1 MFNNISSF
9 KNIEEALENP
19 GAYIFQLNDNQ
30 INFSKNKS
38 IYNTQTINT
47 IKNNIIKCFRTLNE
61 KLFTNSEYLNHIKN
75 ILSSYTQNQNFK
87 FPGLQVINFN
97 REQLEFF
104 SHFPKHFLICEKS
117 DGVRYL
123 LIQFANGISIMIGR
137 NLKFYQIKLNINF
150 DYKVNENDR
159 SSNAWEIINF
169 FDGELILDD
178 IETNENKNNINE
190 INNNMIYINNT
201 TLKQVKFL
209 IFDAIKIRGEV
220 IGFLPFYMRLNELN
234 YMFNDIRY
242 KLLVNKSKNNYLLNF
257 QKSLNLSNFIKIPE
271 INREINKYLSPNYST
286 YIQQNFKYS
295 ISLYMKDYFYLNQL
309 DILQNYIKNLKHHN
323 DGVIINT
330 NDYPYYSGQSC
341 EIYKWKPSEMN
352 TIDFEVEFNDNLKLY
367 ILKIG
372 VKDGNIPVSIL
383 NFKDDDENNFKEG
396 FKENKINVI
405 ECYFDKKL
413 DYEYLI
419 KFNYIYN
426 QFKINNINNDNRYN
440 IDSVIKEL
448 QKKKNNEFDSITNE
462 LKEKFKGG
470 WRFSRFRND
479 KGTPNFINTYENI
492 LQVLEEDILLK
503 DIINKVKENE
513 NNILPDLK
521 NEGGSIS
528 ATVWKKYFKKKN
540 NNDELNEYD
549 EDDEFDGFM
558 DEDINNKNNNNDF
571 SYIGKKKERENENDN
586 LNNNNS
592 NIEDNIFEDNLD
604 DEDDLD

>member
-1 MFNNISSF
+1 
-9 KNIEEALENP
+9 
-19 GAYIFQLNDNQ
+19 
-30 INFSKNKS
+30 
-38 IYNTQTINT
+38 
-47 IKNNIIKCFRTLNE
+47 
-61 KLFTNSEYLNHIKN
+61 
-75 ILSSYTQNQNFK
+75 
-87 FPGLQVINFN
+87 
-97 REQLEFF
+97 
-104 SHFPKHFLICEKS
+104 
-117 DGVRYL
+117 
-123 LIQFANGISIMIGR
+123 
-137 NLKFYQIKLNINF
+137 
-150 DYKVNENDR
+150 
-159 SSNAWEIINF
+159 
-169 FDGELILDD
+169 
-178 IETNENKNNINE
+178 
-190 INNNMIYINNT
+190 
-201 TLKQVKFL
+201 
-209 IFDAIKIRGEV
+209 
-220 IGFLPFYMRLNELN
+220 
-234 YMFNDIRY
+234 
-242 KLLVNKSKNNYLLNF
+242 
-257 QKSLNLSNFIKIPE
+257 
-271 INREINKYLSPNYST
+271 
-286 YIQQNFKYS
+286 
-295 ISLYMKDYFYLNQL
+295 
-309 DILQNYIKNLKHHN
+309 
-323 DGVIINT
+323 
-330 NDYPYYSGQSC
+330 
-341 EIYKWKPSEMN
+341 MN

-448 QKKKNNEFDSITNE
+448 QNKKNNEFDSITNE

-528 ATVWKKYFKKKN
+528 AAVWKKYFKKKN

-549 EDDEFDGFM
+549 EDDEFDGLM
-558 DEDINNKNNNNDF
+558 DEDINIKNNNNDF
-571 SYIGKKKERENENDN
+571 IGRKKERENENDN

>member
-201 TLKQVKFL
+201 ILKQVKFL

-242 KLLVNKSKNNYLLNF
+242 KLLVNKSKNNFLLNF

-271 INREINKYLSPNYST
+271 INKEINKYLSPNYST

-309 DILQNYIKNLKHHN
+309 DILQNYINKLKHHN

-448 QKKKNNEFDSITNE
+448 QNKKNNEFDSITNE

-549 EDDEFDGFM
+549 EDDEFDGLM
-558 DEDINNKNNNNDF
+558 DEDINIKNNNNDF
-571 SYIGKKKERENENDN
+571 IGRKKERENENDN

>member
-1 MFNNISSF
+1 
-9 KNIEEALENP
+9 
-19 GAYIFQLNDNQ
+19 
-30 INFSKNKS
+30 
-38 IYNTQTINT
+38 
-47 IKNNIIKCFRTLNE
+47 
-61 KLFTNSEYLNHIKN
+61 
-75 ILSSYTQNQNFK
+75 
-87 FPGLQVINFN
+87 
-97 REQLEFF
+97 
-104 SHFPKHFLICEKS
+104 
-117 DGVRYL
+117 
-123 LIQFANGISIMIGR
+123 
-137 NLKFYQIKLNINF
+137 
-150 DYKVNENDR
+150 
-159 SSNAWEIINF
+159 
-169 FDGELILDD
+169 
-178 IETNENKNNINE
+178 
-190 INNNMIYINNT
+190 
-201 TLKQVKFL
+201 
-209 IFDAIKIRGEV
+209 
-220 IGFLPFYMRLNELN
+220 MRLNELN
-234 YMFNDIRY
+234 HMFNDIRY
-242 KLLVNKSKNNYLLNF
+242 KLLVNKSKNNFLLNF
-257 QKSLNLSNFIKIPE
+257 HKSLNLSNFIKIPE
-271 INREINKYLSPNYST
+271 INKEINKYLSPNYST

-309 DILQNYIKNLKHHN
+309 DILQNYINKLKHHN

-426 QFKINNINNDNRYN
+426 QSKINNINNDNRYN

-448 QKKKNNEFDSITNE
+448 QNKKNNEFDSITNE

-528 ATVWKKYFKKKN
+528 AAVWKKYFKKKN

-549 EDDEFDGFM
+549 EDDEFDGLM

-604 DEDDLD
+604 DEDDMNSKSFI